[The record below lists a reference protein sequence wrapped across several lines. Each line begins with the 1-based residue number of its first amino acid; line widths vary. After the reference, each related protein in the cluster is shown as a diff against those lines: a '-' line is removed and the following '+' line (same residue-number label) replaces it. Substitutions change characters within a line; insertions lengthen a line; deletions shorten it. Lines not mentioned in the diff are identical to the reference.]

1 MCALGPTKWMDS
13 SFINKLIISCRRVDN
28 NLHIYE
34 GIFRNPWFLGVQALT
49 IAGQVTIVLKGG
61 EAFQVAPITPVQWGF
76 SILFGFLVL
85 PIGALIRM
93 VPDQVVIVIAH
104 KLSPLLTPIRMVRK
118 RKAEKKRAKAKDAE
132 KNEEEREPG
141 EEYYDEK
148 DEERR
153 ARRMQWRWVKATLA
167 GDQEFFEDFLHLH
180 HEGEQ
185 RTKAFT
191 RKSRTSRT
199 QTLSARAGLVSA
211 GLAAAGVDVKHHRL
225 TPRTGVFEGPPRP
238 EASSKAAESIPVDLH
253 QVIDAVRRNPDDCP
267 SGLQIEVHS
276 GTSQED
282 PVLPAREVLDSRTP
296 PSQNPKYMR
305 FVEGWLR

>member
-1 MCALGPTKWMDS
+1 MGN
-13 SFINKLIISCRRVDN
+13 SFTNNSITSCRRVDN

-93 VPDQVVIVIAH
+93 VPDQVVVVVAH

-132 KNEEEREPG
+132 KNEQEKEPG

-148 DEERR
+148 DEENIGAEPRNYDR
-153 ARRMQWRWVKATLA
+153 L
-167 GDQEFFEDFLHLH
+167 L
-180 HEGEQ
+180 GERLIIHYFSFRGQ
-185 RTKAFT
+185 NRDPH
-191 RKSRTSRT
+191 S
-199 QTLSARAGLVSA
+199 SASCCYLVS
-211 GLAAAGVDVKHHRL
+211 GE
-225 TPRTGVFEGPPRP
+225 P
-238 EASSKAAESIPVDLH
+238 
-253 QVIDAVRRNPDDCP
+253 
-267 SGLQIEVHS
+267 
-276 GTSQED
+276 
-282 PVLPAREVLDSRTP
+282 
-296 PSQNPKYMR
+296 
-305 FVEGWLR
+305 